1 MRTPLHARPSW
12 TLYLLFAAAVS
23 MAGCGSRPVKN
34 DEPFRP
40 DTPFS
45 KIISGGGDVVCWS
58 VKRAFLSQ
66 GYMLDRSGESVI
78 LSGTK
83 DSQLDKRTNL
93 TLRLQTTC
101 VDNRDGTST
110 VFATASREVNRLQKV
125 TSSVSAGVSIAT
137 VTVPQTSEDA
147 LRIVKR
153 ETIQDP
159 AFYESFYHL
168 VQDFSAQEQRKS
180 RGTSA
185 QEQRDSRDSPAQ
197 EERRN

>member
-1 MRTPLHARPSW
+1 MRTKIHESPRW
-12 TLYLLFAAAVS
+12 TSYLLFAAAVS
-23 MAGCGSRPVKN
+23 LAGCGAKPVKQE
-34 DEPFRP
+34 DPFRP

-45 KIISGGGDVVCWS
+45 KNIVGTGDVVCWS

-83 DSQLDKRTNL
+83 DSQIDNRTNL

-101 VDNRDGTST
+101 VDNKDGTST
-110 VFATASREVNRLQKV
+110 VFATATREVSRLQKILN
-125 TSSVSAGVSIAT
+125 SVSAGVSIAT
-137 VTVPQTSEDA
+137 VTVPTSSEDA

-159 AFYESFYHL
+159 AFYNSFYNL
-168 VQDFSAQEQRKS
+168 VQDFSAQEKRNS
-180 RGTSA
+180 R
-185 QEQRDSRDSPAQ
+185 
-197 EERRN
+197 